1 MISKLL
7 VTVGILF
14 YALVVPIF
22 ELNET
27 HLFNPGWEPH
37 VRLHEAWQLAT
48 NCAIGLFSLWL
59 LWWRGNVR
67 LSSLMTFFVTGGFLL
82 AYVLRDSYGGSMVL
96 SDGSEKL
103 IFGINLGLFAYS
115 LAIALALLA
124 IALDVRRGSSKSC
137 SEI

>member
-1 MISKLL
+1 MLSKLL
-7 VTVGILF
+7 VTVGIVF

-37 VRLHEAWQLAT
+37 VRLHEAWQLTT

-59 LWWRGNVR
+59 VWWRGNIR

-124 IALDVRRGSSKSC
+124 ITLDAYRGSSQSF

>member
-1 MISKLL
+1 MLSKLL

-37 VRLHEAWQLAT
+37 VRLHEAWQLGT

-59 LWWRGNVR
+59 VWWCGNIR

-115 LAIALALLA
+115 LAIALALIA
-124 IALDVRRGSSKSC
+124 IALDAHRGSSKSF